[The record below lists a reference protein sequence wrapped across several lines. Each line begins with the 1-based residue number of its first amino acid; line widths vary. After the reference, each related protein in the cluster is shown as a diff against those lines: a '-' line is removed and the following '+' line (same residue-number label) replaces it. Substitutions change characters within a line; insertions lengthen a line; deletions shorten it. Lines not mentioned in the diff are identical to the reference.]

1 MGNLVLCIVGTV
13 WAAGWL
19 FLYFSCGTKYQAYI
33 DSLDGND
40 YFMKSMYGVGYRT
53 IDLFQVDIDTPYFRK
68 KMGKLGE
75 MYGKKSARLLVLSDL
90 AAQITYLITL
100 LPFGIFLAVIME
112 EPLVLVIVAMV
123 AIFLAVYIE
132 YDKGSKVDKRR
143 EEILKDFPHL
153 LSQLAL
159 LINAGM
165 PLREALE
172 TASRK
177 EEGILYEQLRVLA
190 DDMRNGIPEYEAL
203 REFADRCGVDE
214 VRKLSGLIIQNVR
227 KGSSELASSLL
238 DLSGEVWRSRTS
250 QVRELGEKASSKL
263 LIPIL
268 IIFGGILLMVVA
280 PMFRGMNF

>member
-1 MGNLVLCIVGTV
+1 MGNLILCIVGTV
-13 WAAGWL
+13 WTAGWL
-19 FLYFSCGTKYQAYI
+19 FLYFSCGTKYQTYI

-40 YFMKSMYGVGYRT
+40 YFMKSMYGVGYRM
-53 IDLFQVDIDTPYFRK
+53 IDLFQINIDTPYFRK

-75 MYGKKSARLLVLSDL
+75 MYGKKSARLLVVSDL

-100 LPFGIFLAVIME
+100 IPFGIFLAVMMD
-112 EPLVLVIVAMV
+112 EPGILLIAAVFAV
-123 AIFLAVYIE
+123 FLAAYME

-143 EEILKDFPHL
+143 EEILRDFPHL

-172 TASRK
+172 TASKK
-177 EEGILYEQLRVLA
+177 EGGIFYEQLRILS
-190 DDMRNGIPEYEAL
+190 DDMKNGIPEYEAFG
-203 REFADRCGVDE
+203 EFADRCGVDE

-227 KGSSELASSLL
+227 KGSAELASSLL
-238 DLSGEVWRSRTS
+238 ELSGEVWRNRTS
-250 QVRELGEKASSKL
+250 QVREQGEKASSKL

-268 IIFGGILLMVVA
+268 IIFGGILMMVVA
-280 PMFRGMNF
+280 PMFKGMNF

>member
-1 MGNLVLCIVGTV
+1 MVNLILCIFGTV
-13 WAAGWL
+13 WAIGWL
-19 FLYFSCGTKYQAYI
+19 VLYFSCGTQYQTYI

-40 YFMKSMYGVGYRT
+40 YFMKSMYGVGYRM
-53 IDLFQVDIDTPYFRK
+53 IDLFQIDIDTPYFRK

-100 LPFGIFLAVIME
+100 LPFGIFLAVMTE
-112 EPLVLVIVAMV
+112 EPLILMIVAV
-123 AIFLAVYIE
+123 FAVFLAAYME

-143 EEILKDFPHL
+143 EKILRDFPHL

-172 TASRK
+172 TASKK
-177 EEGILYEQLRVLA
+177 EEGIIYEQLRILS
-190 DDMRNGIPEYEAL
+190 DDMRNGIPEYEAFS
-203 REFADRCGVDE
+203 EFADRCGVDE

-227 KGSSELASSLL
+227 KGSAELASSLL
-238 DLSGEVWRSRTS
+238 ELSGEVWRNRTS
-250 QVRELGEKASSKL
+250 QVREQGEKASSKL

-268 IIFGGILLMVVA
+268 IIFGGILMMVVA
-280 PMFRGMNF
+280 PMFKGMNF

>member
-1 MGNLVLCIVGTV
+1 MGSLILCIVGTI
-13 WAAGWL
+13 WSIGWL
-19 FLYFSCGTKYQAYI
+19 VLYFGCGTKYQTYI

-40 YFMKSMYGVGYRT
+40 YFMKSMYGIGYRMV
-53 IDLFQVDIDTPYFRK
+53 DLFQIDIDTPYFRK

-100 LPFGIFLAVIME
+100 IPFGIFLTVMME
-112 EPLVLVIVAMV
+112 EPVMLMIVVVFAV
-123 AIFLAVYIE
+123 FLAAYIE

-143 EEILKDFPHL
+143 EVILRDFPHL

-172 TASRK
+172 TASKK
-177 EEGILYEQLRVLA
+177 EEGIIYEQLRILA

-203 REFADRCGVDE
+203 GEFADRCGVDE

-227 KGSSELASSLL
+227 KGSAELASSLL
-238 DLSGEVWRSRTS
+238 ELSGEIWRNRTS
-250 QVRELGEKASSKL
+250 QVREQGEKASSKL
-263 LIPIL
+263 LIPML
-268 IIFGGILLMVVA
+268 IIFGGILMMVVA
-280 PMFRGMNF
+280 PMFQGMNF

>member
-1 MGNLVLCIVGTV
+1 MGNLILCIVGTV
-13 WAAGWL
+13 WAIGWL
-19 FLYFSCGTKYQAYI
+19 ILYFSCGTKYQTYI
-33 DSLDGND
+33 DSIDGND
-40 YFMKSMYGVGYRT
+40 YFMKSMYGVGYRM
-53 IDLFQVDIDTPYFRK
+53 IDLFQLDIDTPYFRK

-100 LPFGIFLAVIME
+100 IPFGIFLAVMTE
-112 EPLVLVIVAMV
+112 EPMILMIAAVFA
-123 AIFLAVYIE
+123 AFLAVYIE

-172 TASRK
+172 TASGK
-177 EEGILYEQLRVLA
+177 EEGIIYEQLRILS

-203 REFADRCGVDE
+203 SEFADRCGVDE

-227 KGSSELASSLL
+227 KGSAELASALL
-238 DLSGEVWRSRTS
+238 ELSGEVWRNRTS

-268 IIFGGILLMVVA
+268 IIFGGILMMVVA
-280 PMFRGMNF
+280 PMFKGMNF

>member
-1 MGNLVLCIVGTV
+1 MGNLILCIVGTI
-13 WAAGWL
+13 WTAGWL
-19 FLYFSCGTKYQAYI
+19 ALYFSSGAKYQPYI
-33 DSLDGND
+33 DSLEAND
-40 YFMKSMYGVGYRT
+40 YFMKSMYGVGYRV
-53 IDLFQVDIDTPYFRK
+53 IDLFQVNIDTPYFRK

-100 LPFGIFLAVIME
+100 IPFGIFLAVMME
-112 EPLVLVIVAMV
+112 EPLILMIVAIFAV
-123 AIFLAVYIE
+123 FLAVYIE

-172 TASRK
+172 TASKK
-177 EEGILYEQLRVLA
+177 EGGILYEQLRVLA
-190 DDMRNGIPEYEAL
+190 DDMRNGIPEYEAFS
-203 REFADRCGVDE
+203 EFADRCGVDE
-214 VRKLSGLIIQNVR
+214 VRKLSGLILQNVR
-227 KGSSELASSLL
+227 KGSAELAASLL
-238 DLSGEVWRSRTS
+238 ELSGEIWRNRTS
-250 QVRELGEKASSKL
+250 QVREQGEKASSKL

-268 IIFGGILLMVVA
+268 IIFGGILMMVVA
-280 PMFRGMNF
+280 PMFKGLNF

>member
-1 MGNLVLCIVGTV
+1 MGNLILCIAGTV
-13 WAAGWL
+13 WAIGWL
-19 FLYFSCGTKYQAYI
+19 VLYFSCGTKYQTYI
-33 DSLDGND
+33 DSINGND
-40 YFMKSMYGVGYRT
+40 YFMKNMYGVGYRM
-53 IDLFQVDIDTPYFRK
+53 IDLFRIDIDTPYFRK

-100 LPFGIFLAVIME
+100 LPFGFFLAVMTE
-112 EPLVLVIVAMV
+112 EPLILMIVAV
-123 AIFLAVYIE
+123 FAAFLAAYIE
-132 YDKGSKVDKRR
+132 YDKGSKVEKRR

-172 TASRK
+172 TASKK
-177 EEGILYEQLRVLA
+177 EEGIIYEQLRILS

-203 REFADRCGVDE
+203 SEFADRCGVDE

-227 KGSSELASSLL
+227 KGSSELASALL
-238 DLSGEVWRSRTS
+238 ELSGEVWRNRTS
-250 QVRELGEKASSKL
+250 QVREQGEKASSKL

-268 IIFGGILLMVVA
+268 IIFGGILMMVVA
-280 PMFRGMNF
+280 PIFKGMNF

>member
-1 MGNLVLCIVGTV
+1 MGNLILCIVGTV
-13 WAAGWL
+13 WAVGWL
-19 FLYFSCGTKYQAYI
+19 ILYVSCGTKYQTYI
-33 DSLDGND
+33 DSIDGND
-40 YFMKSMYGVGYRT
+40 YFMKSMYGVGYRM
-53 IDLFQVDIDTPYFRK
+53 IDLFQLDIDTPYFRK

-100 LPFGIFLAVIME
+100 IPFGIFLAVMTN
-112 EPLVLVIVAMV
+112 EPMILMIAAVFA
-123 AIFLAVYIE
+123 AFLAAYIE

-172 TASRK
+172 TASKK
-177 EEGILYEQLRVLA
+177 EEGIIYEQLRILS

-203 REFADRCGVDE
+203 SEFADRCGVDE

-227 KGSSELASSLL
+227 KGSSELASALL
-238 DLSGEVWRSRTS
+238 ELSGEVWRNRTS

-268 IIFGGILLMVVA
+268 IIFGGILMMVVA
-280 PMFRGMNF
+280 PMFKGLNF

>member
-1 MGNLVLCIVGTV
+1 MGNLILCIVGTV
-13 WAAGWL
+13 WAVGWL
-19 FLYFSCGTKYQAYI
+19 ILYFSCGTKYQTYI
-33 DSLDGND
+33 DSIDGND
-40 YFMKSMYGVGYRT
+40 YFMKSMYGVGYRM
-53 IDLFQVDIDTPYFRK
+53 IDLFQLDIDTPYFRK

-100 LPFGIFLAVIME
+100 IPFGIFLAVMTN
-112 EPLVLVIVAMV
+112 EPMILMIAAVFAV
-123 AIFLAVYIE
+123 FLAAYIE

-172 TASRK
+172 TASGK
-177 EEGILYEQLRVLA
+177 EEGIIYEQLRILS

-203 REFADRCGVDE
+203 SEFADRCGVDE

-227 KGSSELASSLL
+227 KGSSELASALL
-238 DLSGEVWRSRTS
+238 ELSGEVWRNRTS

-268 IIFGGILLMVVA
+268 IIFGGILMMVVA
-280 PMFRGMNF
+280 PMFKGLNF

>member
-1 MGNLVLCIVGTV
+1 MGNLILCIVGTV
-13 WAAGWL
+13 WSVGWL
-19 FLYFSCGTKYQAYI
+19 VLYFSCGAKYQTYI

-40 YFMKSMYGVGYRT
+40 YFMKSMYGVGYRM
-53 IDLFQVDIDTPYFRK
+53 IDLFQIDIDTPYFRK

-100 LPFGIFLAVIME
+100 IPFGIFLAVMLE
-112 EPLVLVIVAMV
+112 ESFILLIVAV
-123 AIFLAVYIE
+123 FAAFLAVYIE

-143 EEILKDFPHL
+143 AEILRDFPHL

-172 TASRK
+172 TASKK
-177 EEGILYEQLRVLA
+177 EEGIIYEQLRILS
-190 DDMRNGIPEYEAL
+190 DDMRNGIPEYEAFS
-203 REFADRCGVDE
+203 EFADRCGVDE

-227 KGSSELASSLL
+227 KGSAELASSLL
-238 DLSGEVWRSRTS
+238 ELSGEVWRNRTS
-250 QVRELGEKASSKL
+250 QVREQGEKASSKL

-268 IIFGGILLMVVA
+268 IIFGGILMMVVA
-280 PMFRGMNF
+280 PMFKGMNF